1 MNKTTYKGS
10 HKILVFFCF
19 GETFANVSAL
29 PQCLP
34 SLFPPL
40 PRKIEG
46 GSGQGAKRGRGE
58 EEREVAATLSPP
70 SHLGCQLGRKEGGKD
85 RPLAK
90 GTKKKGGI

>member
-10 HKILVFFCF
+10 HKILVFFALAKLSPMSLLF
-19 GETFANVSAL
+19 LSVS
-29 PQCLP
+29 P
-34 SLFPPL
+34 LFPPL

-90 GTKKKGGI
+90 GTKKEGGI